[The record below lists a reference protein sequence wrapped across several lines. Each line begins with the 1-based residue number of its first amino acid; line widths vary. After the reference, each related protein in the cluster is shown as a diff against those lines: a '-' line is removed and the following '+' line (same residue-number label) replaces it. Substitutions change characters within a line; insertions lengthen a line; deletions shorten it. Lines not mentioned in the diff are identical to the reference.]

1 MHYEERWD
9 ENWRNEEEDDE
20 EYWGDDEQVV

>member
-1 MHYEERWD
+1 MHYEEKWD

-20 EYWGDDEQVV
+20 EYWGDDE